1 MPKPILAGLIA
12 GLIFGVVLVWHGA
25 GAAGLVLLFTV
36 VGLLIGAIAWLVWR
50 IINGEVDA
58 EDLRNL
64 ASTIFIGRRR

>member
-12 GLIFGVVLVWHGA
+12 GLIFGVILVWHGA

>member
-36 VGLLIGAIAWLVWR
+36 VGLLIGAIGWLVWR
-50 IINGEVDA
+50 IMNGEVDA
-58 EDLRNL
+58 EALRNL
-64 ASTIFIGRRR
+64 AGTIFIGRRR

>member
-36 VGLLIGAIAWLVWR
+36 VGLLIGAVGWLVWR
-50 IINGEVDA
+50 IMNGEVDA
-58 EDLRNL
+58 EDLRHL

>member
-36 VGLLIGAIAWLVWR
+36 VGLLIGAIGWLVWR
-50 IINGEVDA
+50 IMNGEVDG

>member
-12 GLIFGVVLVWHGA
+12 GLIFGVILVWHGA

-36 VGLLIGAIAWLVWR
+36 VGLLIGAIGWLVWR

>member
-36 VGLLIGAIAWLVWR
+36 VGLLIGAIGWLVWR

>member
-36 VGLLIGAIAWLVWR
+36 VGLLIGAIGWLVWR

-58 EDLRNL
+58 EDLRKL

>member
-36 VGLLIGAIAWLVWR
+36 VGLLIGVIGWLVWR

-58 EDLRNL
+58 EALRNL

>member
-36 VGLLIGAIAWLVWR
+36 VGLLIGAIGWLVWR
-50 IINGEVDA
+50 IMNGEVDA

>member
-36 VGLLIGAIAWLVWR
+36 VGLLIGAIGWLVWR
-50 IINGEVDA
+50 IMNGEVDA

-64 ASTIFIGRRR
+64 ASTIFIGRRQ

>member
-36 VGLLIGAIAWLVWR
+36 AGLLIGAIGWLVWR

-58 EDLRNL
+58 ADLRNL

>member
-36 VGLLIGAIAWLVWR
+36 VGLLIGVIGWLVWR

-64 ASTIFIGRRR
+64 ANTIFIGRRR